1 MISKSIK
8 GLLEKNKEILTS
20 IIEEDEPKANSMEID
35 IDEVCTSLIAQFQ
48 PTAKD
53 LRTILMI
60 LKINNDLERLAD
72 HAVNIAE
79 SAFYLIE
86 KFPAEFIKDI
96 EKMADNTMSVLKDA
110 ITSFSDEDRD
120 LAKQVCRRDR
130 TIDQSRKHILE
141 ELTTYMS
148 EDPLAIERSLRILR
162 ISSNLERIGDLS
174 TNICED
180 VIFMVEGTV
189 IKHHEDQKSK
199 EVK

>member
-1 MISKSIK
+1 
-8 GLLEKNKEILTS
+8 
-20 IIEEDEPKANSMEID
+20 
-35 IDEVCTSLIAQFQ
+35 
-48 PTAKD
+48 
-53 LRTILMI
+53 
-60 LKINNDLERLAD
+60 
-72 HAVNIAE
+72 
-79 SAFYLIE
+79 LIE